1 MVVQHNLGAMNSNRM
16 LGITT
21 GSLAKSTEKLS
32 SGYKIN
38 RAADNAAGLS
48 ISEKMRRQIRG
59 LTQASTN
66 AQDGISFC
74 QIADGALNE
83 VHDILKR
90 SEELAVQ
97 ASNETNM
104 EKDREYL
111 NQEIKALSA
120 ELDRI
125 HTTSVFN
132 ERRIFTDA
140 GVIPTTDGTIP
151 EEPQVSEDG
160 NYHINVNGI
169 DITFEMVDTSGNRVE
184 SPVETKASGTVNS
197 SSVANSNLAK
207 FAVKAAADAVYNLS
221 QNFPTLFSKA
231 STDGIKIGLELK
243 DQQVGG
249 TLATASLS
257 VKPSS
262 TSAVMSY
269 KMWIDTKDYPISK
282 FDSMSDAKKADLA
295 SVIAHE
301 MTHLVMYDTVT
312 NTMLGNAPA
321 WFVEGM
327 AQTSSGDNNWLS
339 SELNPSSSDTAIKNY
354 KAQMTTMPYGAGY
367 AACMYLG
374 YVSGGGTVPPSSPS
388 DVTSATIRSGL
399 DSLLSELADG
409 KTLDQAIKTAT
420 GGKFTS
426 AADFQ
431 SKFTSAGDNDS
442 LKFMQNFLNTRG
454 TSGAGSIF
462 GELNQ
467 SEASL
472 FSPATLTDTYGSY
485 SIQRDNKWYSN
496 AYGTGYQ
503 IPKNLPGTGEGGGGN
518 DKAGLYLHVGS
529 EKDNYM
535 YLHQFNASADALFGF
550 KEMDVSTVDSA
561 KATID
566 LVKEADLRVSTIR
579 SYYGAMQNRLEHTVS
594 NLDNVVENTTAA
606 ESRIRDTDMATEM
619 VRFSNMNILQ
629 QAGQAMLAQANQSNQ
644 GILSLLG

>member
-327 AQTSSGDNNWLS
+327 AQTSSGDNN
-339 SELNPSSSDTAIKNY
+339 
-354 KAQMTTMPYGAGY
+354 
-367 AACMYLG
+367 
-374 YVSGGGTVPPSSPS
+374 
-388 DVTSATIRSGL
+388 
-399 DSLLSELADG
+399 
-409 KTLDQAIKTAT
+409 
-420 GGKFTS
+420 
-426 AADFQ
+426 
-431 SKFTSAGDNDS
+431 
-442 LKFMQNFLNTRG
+442 
-454 TSGAGSIF
+454 
-462 GELNQ
+462 
-467 SEASL
+467 
-472 FSPATLTDTYGSY
+472 
-485 SIQRDNKWYSN
+485 
-496 AYGTGYQ
+496 
-503 IPKNLPGTGEGGGGN
+503 
-518 DKAGLYLHVGS
+518 
-529 EKDNYM
+529 
-535 YLHQFNASADALFGF
+535 
-550 KEMDVSTVDSA
+550 
-561 KATID
+561 
-566 LVKEADLRVSTIR
+566 
-579 SYYGAMQNRLEHTVS
+579 
-594 NLDNVVENTTAA
+594 
-606 ESRIRDTDMATEM
+606 
-619 VRFSNMNILQ
+619 
-629 QAGQAMLAQANQSNQ
+629 
-644 GILSLLG
+644 